1 MESGKKLPIPEHF
14 DPEQVSRVWRVPYQQ
29 REAEARSWAR
39 DHGLRPAHED
49 RPRVCL
55 MLVDCQNSF
64 CIPDFELFVAGRSG
78 MGAVEDNIRL
88 CRFIYE
94 HMASITEI
102 VCTMDTHKAMQI
114 FHPAFWVNS
123 AGEHPAPM
131 TAITLKDVQT
141 GLWKVSPEV
150 SRYVTDRGAEFLERY
165 ALHYVRELTRR
176 GKYDLTIWP
185 YHTMLGGIG
194 HALVSSVEEALF
206 FHNIARTSQT
216 IFEIKGEKPLTEHYS
231 VLSPEVRTDPEGHL
245 TSEKNHAFVERLMG
259 FDALIIAG
267 QAKSHC
273 VAWTIDD
280 LLKEIDPKDA
290 RKVYLLEDCAS
301 PVVVPGVV
309 DFTEQAEQAFR
320 GFSDAGMHVVRSTDP
335 IENWPGMPR

>member
-1 MESGKKLPIPEHF
+1 MASGKTLPIPEHF
-14 DPEQVSRVWRVPYQQ
+14 DPDKVSRVWRVPYQQ

-39 DHGLRPAHED
+39 GHRLGPARED

-94 HMASITEI
+94 HIASITEI

-114 FHPAFWVNS
+114 FHSAFWANA
-123 AGEHPAPM
+123 AGEPPAPM
-131 TAITLKDVQT
+131 TAITLKDVET
-141 GLWKVSPEV
+141 GAWRVSTEV
-150 SRYVTDRGAEFLERY
+150 SSYVSDKGPEFLERY
-165 ALHYVRELTRR
+165 ALHYVKELSRR

-185 YHTMLGGIG
+185 YHAMLGGIG
-194 HALVSSVEEALF
+194 HALVSSVEEAAF
-206 FHNIARTSQT
+206 FHNVARGSQT
-216 IFEIKGEKPLTEHYS
+216 LFEIKGEMPLTEHYS
-231 VLSPEVRTDPEGHL
+231 VLSPEVRTDQEGL
-245 TSEKNHAFVERLMG
+245 STSEKNQAFIARLMS
-259 FDALIIAG
+259 FDAVIIAG

-280 LLKEIDPKDA
+280 LLKEIEPKDA
-290 RKVYLLEDCAS
+290 RKVYLLEDCTSA
-301 PVVVPGVV
+301 VVVPGVV
-309 DFTEQAEQAFR
+309 DFTEQADQAFR
-320 GFSDAGMHVVRSTDP
+320 GFSEAGMHVVRSTDP